1 MPVTV
6 PALWTRHRA
15 IAYKQAGEF
24 RIPGLQAQD
33 VEQEALVALWEAC
46 RRWDPERGK
55 FPPFAKAVIRN
66 TLIDL
71 LRRASHRPVEVPLE
85 IDVRVEPETGQLRWV
100 LEALDTLTELE
111 RQAVADH
118 LNGRP
123 SKESKSHD
131 SALDR
136 ARVKLRAA

>member
-1 MPVTV
+1 MPSEI
-6 PALWTRHRA
+6 PALWTKHRP
-15 IAYKQAGEF
+15 IAYKAVGEF
-24 RIPGLQAQD
+24 RIPGMERQD

-71 LRRASHRPVEVPLE
+71 LRRTSCRPVEVPLE
-85 IDVRVEPETGQLRWV
+85 VDVRVEPETGQLRMV
-100 LEALDTLTELE
+100 LEALDTLSQRE

-118 LNGRP
+118 LNGQP
-123 SKESKSHD
+123 SKLSKAHD

-136 ARVKLRAA
+136 ARLKLRAA